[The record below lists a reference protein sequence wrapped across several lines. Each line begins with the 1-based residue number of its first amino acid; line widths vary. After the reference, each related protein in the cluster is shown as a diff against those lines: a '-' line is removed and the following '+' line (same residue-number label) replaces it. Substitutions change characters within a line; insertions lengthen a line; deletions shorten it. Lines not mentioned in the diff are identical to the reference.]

1 MHKALLRRHEA
12 CVVWFKRRRCAIP
25 VLPKAVDEDDG
36 SGFLPRSAVAVAA
49 SVHGPRPEVDPAAFL
64 PEAFGL

>member
-1 MHKALLRRHEA
+1 M
-12 CVVWFKRRRCAIP
+12 I
-25 VLPKAVDEDDG
+25 DEDDG